1 MPTPGQP
8 RSLTLRP
15 LQPSDCDRLLTWIET
30 EDALY
35 QWSGARSFSWPL
47 DRGQLLRD
55 LAASTESQLLFAG
68 VDDRD
73 EMVAHVMLDF
83 NRHHRLGLIGRV
95 AVAPD
100 RRGRGLGTALMQE
113 TVRQGFD
120 DLGLHRLQLA
130 VYTFNAAAIACY
142 RSVGFVVEGEA
153 RDATRGSAGYW
164 NALTMSLLEPD
175 YRCPPGLGDGIRL
188 AGPGDAEAVASLLTQ
203 HGYPHDRSQASDR
216 LLAWAAESLASVLV
230 ADLDG
235 SVAGLA
241 AVHRQPHFERP
252 GARPRVVAL
261 IVDADRGPAEI
272 RRRLMDAVGR
282 WAAARGCSEVEAAPP
297 GLAGT

>member
-1 MPTPGQP
+1 MTVADAVRDLGRPASYQARAVNVSPQGGRPP
-8 RSLTLRP
+8 RGG
-15 LQPSDCDRLLTWIET
+15 LQP
-30 EDALY
+30 
-35 QWSGARSFSWPL
+35 
-47 DRGQLLRD
+47 
-55 LAASTESQLLFAG
+55 
-68 VDDRD
+68 
-73 EMVAHVMLDF
+73 
-83 NRHHRLGLIGRV
+83 
-95 AVAPD
+95 
-100 RRGRGLGTALMQE
+100 
-113 TVRQGFD
+113 
-120 DLGLHRLQLA
+120 
-130 VYTFNAAAIACY
+130 
-142 RSVGFVVEGEA
+142 
-153 RDATRGSAGYW
+153 
-164 NALTMSLLEPD
+164 
-175 YRCPPGLGDGIRL
+175 PPGLGDGIRL